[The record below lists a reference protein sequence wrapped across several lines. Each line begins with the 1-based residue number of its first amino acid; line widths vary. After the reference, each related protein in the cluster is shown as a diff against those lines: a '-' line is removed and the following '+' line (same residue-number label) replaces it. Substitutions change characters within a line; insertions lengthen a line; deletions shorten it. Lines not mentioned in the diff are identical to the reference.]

1 MIKKILFLCFLALC
15 LTASCSKFKSKD
27 DSSAAKTKTVD
38 LGETEDGGSADTG
51 DKGKA
56 KKKTKPSK
64 SDDIAENEK
73 GKKGSGSDEDREI
86 ARKNDEASKN
96 PDGSSKRGKPAA
108 ELEAEEAAKQAQDAE
123 ADNTESADNAEN
135 DGGLDFDVEEPPK
148 RAARPPRPPK
158 PKAALEM
165 DKFINIREFR
175 EQTGFS
181 GALSESYLVG
191 QNKDHGYTSARLAT
205 DDSSQLGFT
214 IQVWRFGNEL
224 AASKRFDDLFA
235 QSFGGQKIKN
245 VANDAFISKH
255 HKLIELGFYDKGKHG
270 VVLLSCTEKICS
282 REQIISIASVIQRR
296 L

>member
-1 MIKKILFLCFLALC
+1 MIKKILFLCLLALC
-15 LTASCSKFKSKD
+15 LTTSCSKSKKD
-27 DSSAAKTKTVD
+27 DASTTKTKTVD
-38 LGETEDGGSADTG
+38 LGETENDNSADTA

-56 KKKTKPSK
+56 KKKTKPV
-64 SDDIAENEK
+64 DVDENEK

-108 ELEAEEAAKQAQDAE
+108 ELEAEEAAKNAQESDAE
-123 ADNTESADNAEN
+123 QAETADNAEN
-135 DGGLDFDVEEPPK
+135 AGSDNGYDFDAEEAPK
-148 RAARPPRPPK
+148 RPARPPRPPK

-181 GALSESYLVG
+181 GALSESYLYG
-191 QNKDHGYTSARLAT
+191 QDKNPGYTSARLAT
-205 DDSSQLGFT
+205 DDSSQLGFS
-214 IQVWRFGNEL
+214 IQVWRSGNEL

-245 VANDAFISKH
+245 VANDAFISNH
-255 HKLIELGFYDKGKHG
+255 HKLIELGFYDKGKKG

-282 REQIISIASVIQRR
+282 RDQMISIASVIQRR